1 MEAKQNAPVLLQTCQ
16 LWAVLSALSTSQS
29 IEGGERM
36 RSLADWEVKLPEL
49 HIIGGLTF
57 SLIDLEGK
65 GEKQQTQEWDW
76 TNQTMI
82 NDN

>member
-16 LWAVLSALSTSQS
+16 LWAVLSTLSTSQG

-49 HIIGGLTF
+49 HIIEGLSF
-57 SLIDLEGK
+57 SLIDLEGQRNTASTSMGLHK
-65 GEKQQTQEWDW
+65 S
-76 TNQTMI
+76 
-82 NDN
+82 NDDN